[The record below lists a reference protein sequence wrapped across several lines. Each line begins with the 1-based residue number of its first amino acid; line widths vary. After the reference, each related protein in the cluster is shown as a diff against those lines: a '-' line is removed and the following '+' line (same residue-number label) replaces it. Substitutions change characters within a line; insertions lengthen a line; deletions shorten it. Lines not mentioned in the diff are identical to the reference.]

1 MRSLGRAAPQRL
13 LGVIDAIA
21 AIHAH
26 LVRGDLTDPLVFDA
40 VRMRFVEIGEAVG
53 ALPEELLASEPDI
66 PWREVVAMRHKL
78 AHHYYDAAVGILA
91 ATIADDL
98 PALEAAVRRMQVRSR

>member
-1 MRSLGRAAPQRL
+1 VRSLGRAAPQRL
-13 LGVIDAIA
+13 LDVIDAIT

-53 ALPEELLASEPDI
+53 ALPEELLASEQDI

-78 AHHYYDAAVGILA
+78 AHHYYAAVGILA